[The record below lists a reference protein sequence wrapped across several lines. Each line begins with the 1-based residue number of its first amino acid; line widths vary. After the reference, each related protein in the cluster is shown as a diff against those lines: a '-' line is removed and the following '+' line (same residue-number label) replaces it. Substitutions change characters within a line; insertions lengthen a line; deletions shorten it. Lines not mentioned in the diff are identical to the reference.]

1 MRYHMIQLN
10 EDGGT
15 ADDLELR
22 NDEFRRILTHLVSM
36 ERIREKPELVD
47 PYANPPGKFRL
58 VEGEGALLARFE
70 RRPPPETVRH
80 LLRER
85 EDDGDS
91 EDNGDSETDGGGG
104 NELHLSPMEYRLLKQ
119 MILSTRE
126 LAAKK
131 KGEAS

>member
-22 NDEFRRILTHLVSM
+22 NDECRRILTHLVSM

-80 LLRER
+80 FLRER

-91 EDNGDSETDGGGG
+91 ETDGGAGD
-104 NELHLSPMEYRLLKQ
+104 ELHLSPMEYRLLKQ

-131 KGEAS
+131 GG

>member
-80 LLRER
+80 FLRER
-85 EDDGDS
+85 
-91 EDNGDSETDGGGG
+91 EDNGDSETDGGAGD
-104 NELHLSPMEYRLLKQ
+104 ELHLSPMEYRLLKQ

>member
-22 NDEFRRILTHLVSM
+22 NDECRRILTHLVSM

-80 LLRER
+80 FLRER
-85 EDDGDS
+85 
-91 EDNGDSETDGGGG
+91 EDNGDSENDGGAGD
-104 NELHLSPMEYRLLKQ
+104 ELHLSPMEYRLLKQ

>member
-91 EDNGDSETDGGGG
+91 ENDGGAGD
-104 NELHLSPMEYRLLKQ
+104 ELHLSPMEYRLLKQ

>member
-1 MRYHMIQLN
+1 MHYHLIRLDD
-10 EDGGT
+10 DGGT
-15 ADDLELR
+15 AGDLELR
-22 NDEFRRILTHLVSM
+22 NDDCRRILTHLVSM

-58 VEGEGALLARFE
+58 VEGEGALPARFE
-70 RRPPPETVRH
+70 RRPAPETVRH

-85 EDDGDS
+85 ESGSEPGD
-91 EDNGDSETDGGGG
+91 
-104 NELHLSPMEYRLLKQ
+104 ELHLSPMEYRLLKQ

>member
-80 LLRER
+80 LPRER

-91 EDNGDSETDGGGG
+91 ETDSGAGD
-104 NELHLSPMEYRLLKQ
+104 ELHLSPMEYRLLKQ

-131 KGEAS
+131 EG

>member
-22 NDEFRRILTHLVSM
+22 NDECRRILTPLVSM

-80 LLRER
+80 FLRER

-91 EDNGDSETDGGGG
+91 ETDGGAGD
-104 NELHLSPMEYRLLKQ
+104 ELHLSPMEYRLLKQ

>member
-22 NDEFRRILTHLVSM
+22 NDECRRILTHLVSM

-91 EDNGDSETDGGGG
+91 ENDGGGG
-104 NELHLSPMEYRLLKQ
+104 DELDLSPMEYRLLKQ